1 MCRRGS
7 LDLSGLKTLKLES
20 ELIEVREAPSD
31 AFKLDLQREHTM
43 KDDSNFKF
51 LTDQKW
57 QVSYR

>member
-1 MCRRGS
+1 MCRGGS

-31 AFKLDLQREHTM
+31 AFKLDLQSEHTM